1 MYRPGVNVDPWYEN
15 FKFFLTYWLLSNNR
29 ERITDID
36 QLPPPPPPPP
46 THNHSSANPFLPH
59 KPVSAQHLKSSPT
72 ITSWENNEKHQ
83 MSPRQHSLQDNY
95 NDLNMKSHMSPNGP
109 NGSQLTQNNSNNPGF
124 PPNHLLTDKDRRH
137 VCPHCYKGFR
147 SRQQLNQHN
156 LVHSGVRKYHCLYC
170 ERAFKQLSHVQ
181 QHHRIHTGEKPYK
194 CPLDGC
200 DKAFAQMSNLQ
211 HHMRQHDKATFGQK
225 HCMCPFCDRGYA
237 SEKSLKSHISKMHPD
252 SKIMDFGGSPHPLLG
267 SPQSVPGMS
276 PRHSLPTM
284 HPSMKSSLS
293 PSGVGLGQGGPLE
306 LTVNSMSHERKSVPN
321 DGRRYSVGNSEKF
334 TNDVNSEMKLLQRSL
349 SERHP
354 DPAQEAR
361 NYLFDQRYGLSNNGH
376 DMNKVGRPF
385 DPFTSRFSHD
395 LKQLT
400 GKNLDLNEEK
410 FQRMAEEFNDFR
422 SRISMAPIHHFN
434 RKEQMMANMF
444 GDHIPNDRSQQITN
458 REQLLFSAV
467 NGNSQRHGDTPVNG
481 RNYDLQGNRPN
492 GVVMNRQNDIHQNN
506 QYRLNMTDQDNTN
519 VNRQNDENSEIRSN
533 SLRLDSRN
541 ELPINRPDSLHR
553 PYRNQDDVLLNRQ
566 NDNVHDN
573 SVNTQNNMISPQD
586 KLMMNNRNKMNGQD
600 NIMMTSRSSMNDRQ
614 DDMLNGRQSDMMN
627 DNSVNAQNN
636 MMNAQD
642 KLMMNSRNKISNGQD
657 DIMLP
662 SRGNMNGHQEEMMN
676 GRQDNMLMGNG
687 NNMEDLMMSPIRQTN
702 EQSVIGMNSQLG
714 LSGSQSNNLSPRNLL
729 QSRQTDIDDIGL
741 SSESTTTHAHDMRIN
756 SQTPVTN
763 NNTNSM
769 AMMSRNNEMNLSHE
783 NLNMNSQQHLP
794 SRHANFDP
802 VSQNG
807 SQRMN
812 GVEGID
818 AQDVSNGQID
828 FNGSSDLKRLSNG
841 SQNGDSNMIRQRK
854 RKPSNP
860 QHVFMPSID
869 HYTGFPT
876 EDMEDCSGLIIDVE
890 NGAGYENKMASR
902 VDIREPM
909 NCNRV

>member
-1 MYRPGVNVDPWYEN
+1 MFPLIASKNNISKHKMYRPGVNVDPWYEN

-29 ERITDID
+29 DRIGDID

-59 KPVSAQHLKSSPT
+59 KPASAPHIKSSPT
-72 ITSWENNEKHQ
+72 ISSWESNEKHQ
-83 MSPRQHSLQDNY
+83 ISPRQHSVQDSF
-95 NDLNMKSHMSPNGP
+95 NDLNLKSHISPNGP
-109 NGSQLTQNNSNNPGF
+109 NGSQQNLNNPNNSGF

-252 SKIMDFGGSPHPLLG
+252 SKLMDFGGSHPLLG
-267 SPQSVPGMS
+267 SPQSVPGIS
-276 PRHSLPTM
+276 PRHSLSTV
-284 HPSMKSSLS
+284 HPSMKSPLS
-293 PSGVGLGQGGPLE
+293 PTGVGLGQGGPLE
-306 LTVNSMSHERKSVPN
+306 LTVNSMAHERKSVQN
-321 DGRRYSVGNSEKF
+321 DGRRYSLGTNSDKF
-334 TNDVNSEMKLLQRSL
+334 ADDVSSDNMKLLQRSL

-361 NYLFDQRYGLSNNGH
+361 NYLFDQRYGLSNGGH
-376 DMNKVGRPF
+376 DMNKVSRPF

-395 LKQLT
+395 LKQLA
-400 GKNLDLNEEK
+400 GKGLDLNEEK

-422 SRISMAPIHHFN
+422 TRISMAPIHHFN
-434 RKEQMMANMF
+434 RKDQMMSNMF
-444 GDHIPNDRSQQITN
+444 GDHHNLNERSQQIPN
-458 REQLLFSAV
+458 REQLLFSTA
-467 NGNSQRHGDTPVNG
+467 NGNTQRHGDTPINS
-481 RNYDLQGNRPN
+481 RSYDLQVSRPN
-492 GVVMNRQNDIHQNN
+492 GVVMNRHNDVHQNN
-506 QYRLNMTDQDNTN
+506 QYRLSMTDQDNTN
-519 VNRQNDENSEIRSN
+519 MNRQNDENAEMRN
-533 SLRLDSRN
+533 NNLRLNSRN
-541 ELPINRPDSLHR
+541 ELPLNRQDSLHR
-553 PYRNQDDVLLNRQ
+553 PYRNHDDVLMNRQ
-566 NDNVHDN
+566 TDNIQDN
-573 SVNTQNNMISPQD
+573 NVSSQNSMINTQD
-586 KLMMNNRNKMNGQD
+586 KLMMTN
-600 NIMMTSRSSMNDRQ
+600 
-614 DDMLNGRQSDMMN
+614 
-627 DNSVNAQNN
+627 
-636 MMNAQD
+636 
-642 KLMMNSRNKISNGQD
+642 RNKISNGQD
-657 DIMLP
+657 EMMMT
-662 SRGNMNGHQEEMMN
+662 SRSNMNSRQDDMMN
-676 GRQDNMLMGNG
+676 GRQDDMMNGRQDDMIMGTG
-687 NNMEDLMMSPIRQTN
+687 NNMDDLMMSPIRQSN
-702 EQSVIGMNSQLG
+702 DQNVIGMNSQIG
-714 LSGSQSNNLSPRNLL
+714 LNGNQSNSLSPRNLL
-729 QSRQTDIDDIGL
+729 QNRQNDIDDIGM
-741 SSESTTTHAHDMRIN
+741 SSEPATSHAHDMRIN
-756 SQTPVTN
+756 SQTPITN
-763 NNTNSM
+763 NNATNSM
-769 AMMSRNNEMNLSHE
+769 GMMSRNNEINLSHE
-783 NLNMNSQQHLP
+783 NLNMNSQHLP
-794 SRHANFDP
+794 NRHANFDQ

-812 GVEGID
+812 GVDGME
-818 AQDVSNGQID
+818 AQDVQNGQMD
-828 FNGSSDLKRLSNG
+828 FGGSNEMKRLSNG

-854 RKPSNP
+854 RKGSNP

-909 NCNRV
+909 NCN